1 MNDPAQDVPNNFI
14 VYAKDVENCKR
25 EYDAIVRR
33 FIGTSY
39 INDNT
44 VRFQHLYA
52 ELDRGYKISMPKSDN
67 LLTEG
72 KGLLWFHLDVYCSIS
87 AHPHPKII
95 SEITNILQTLAI
107 EKNIY

>member
-1 MNDPAQDVPNNFI
+1 MNDPAQDWPNNFI

-25 EYDAIVRR
+25 EYDAIVKR

-39 INDNT
+39 ITDNT

-52 ELDRGYKISMPKSDN
+52 ELDRGYKISKPNSDN
-67 LLTEG
+67 LLMKG
-72 KGLLWFHLDVYCSIS
+72 KGLLWFHLDIYCSIS
-87 AHPHPKII
+87 AHPQPKII
-95 SEITNILQTLAI
+95 SEITNILRTLAI